1 MKIAVAGTGYVGL
14 SLAVLLAQ
22 ANDVTAIDVDAERIE
37 RIAAGQC
44 PLVDSDLE
52 EWFATGRATL
62 TATVD
67 PDQAYRDADLVVV
80 ATPTNYDPE
89 TNQFDTSSVQSV
101 VAQVLAGNP
110 GAIIVIKS
118 TVPVGFTDS
127 LRRRFDSDA
136 IVFSPEFLREGRAL
150 HDNLH
155 PSRIVVGDTGHRG
168 RIVADLLSQA
178 AADSDVAV
186 LLTQSAEAEAIKL
199 FANTYLALR
208 VAYFNELDTYA
219 VVHGLDTA
227 QVIEGVGLDPRIGA
241 HYNNPSFGY
250 GGYCLPKDTK
260 QLLANY
266 LAVPQNLIAAVVDA
280 NTTRKDFIA
289 ADILRREPRVVGV
302 YRLVMKSG
310 SDNFRSSSVQGVMK
324 RIKAK
329 GVDVIVYEPTLTADE
344 FFFSEVVR
352 DLDEFKQRSDII
364 IANRRTDVL
373 DDVSDKVYTRDI
385 YGRD

>member
-1 MKIAVAGTGYVGL
+1 VKIAVAGTGYVGL
-14 SLAVLLAQ
+14 SLAVLLSQ

-52 EWFATGRATL
+52 QWFATGRATL

-67 PDQAYRDADLVVV
+67 PEQAYRDADLVVI

-127 LRRRFDSDA
+127 LRRRFGSDA

-155 PSRIVVGDTGHRG
+155 PSRIVVGDTGDLG

-186 LLTQSAEAEAIKL
+186 LLTQSAEADAIKL
-199 FANTYLALR
+199 FANT
-208 VAYFNELDTYA
+208 
-219 VVHGLDTA
+219 
-227 QVIEGVGLDPRIGA
+227 
-241 HYNNPSFGY
+241 
-250 GGYCLPKDTK
+250 
-260 QLLANY
+260 
-266 LAVPQNLIAAVVDA
+266 
-280 NTTRKDFIA
+280 
-289 ADILRREPRVVGV
+289 
-302 YRLVMKSG
+302 
-310 SDNFRSSSVQGVMK
+310 
-324 RIKAK
+324 
-329 GVDVIVYEPTLTADE
+329 
-344 FFFSEVVR
+344 
-352 DLDEFKQRSDII
+352 
-364 IANRRTDVL
+364 
-373 DDVSDKVYTRDI
+373 
-385 YGRD
+385 